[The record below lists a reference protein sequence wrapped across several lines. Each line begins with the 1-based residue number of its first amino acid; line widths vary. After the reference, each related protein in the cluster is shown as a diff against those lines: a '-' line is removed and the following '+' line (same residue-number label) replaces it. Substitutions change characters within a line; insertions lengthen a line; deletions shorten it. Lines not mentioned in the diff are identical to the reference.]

1 MPVEVNRE
9 SGRFPRKHCPF
20 GPLGALHIISLRR
33 GTVLYMMA
41 LERRSEIIG
50 RITTL
55 RIRIHGK
62 LMQLRWPLNPGWQNL
77 ESDGKGG
84 TDG

>member
-33 GTVLYMMA
+33 VTVLYMMA
-41 LERRSEIIG
+41 PPLNFERLSG
-50 RITTL
+50 VNITTAVSTHPAADA
-55 RIRIHGK
+55 REAKK
-62 LMQLRWPLNPGWQNL
+62 L
-77 ESDGKGG
+77 GG
-84 TDG
+84 